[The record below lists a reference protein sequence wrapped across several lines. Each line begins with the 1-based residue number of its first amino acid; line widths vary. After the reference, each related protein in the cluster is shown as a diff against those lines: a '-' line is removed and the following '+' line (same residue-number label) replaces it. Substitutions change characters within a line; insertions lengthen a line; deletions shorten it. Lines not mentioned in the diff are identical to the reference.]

1 MGGTLTHPLQRP
13 EKSEKYL
20 LMRGLKSLSAPSSAD
35 LPGGPLT
42 QLSKVQNGFS
52 VPKLRSRTLSSTCVK
67 AAFRKKEEINQG
79 SESKLSVSIWGES
92 GQWKYDKQLHKQQ
105 VPFTQYTKGPSAP
118 PPCSVTLSILVQVPL
133 WHPAVLRSW
142 FHLPLPF
149 FLALTCFHP

>member
-1 MGGTLTHPLQRP
+1 MGSASQSYVQGHFHQHVSQLL
-13 EKSEKYL
+13 SEK
-20 LMRGLKSLSAPSSAD
+20 G
-35 LPGGPLT
+35 
-42 QLSKVQNGFS
+42 
-52 VPKLRSRTLSSTCVK
+52 
-67 AAFRKKEEINQG
+67 EEINQG
-79 SESKLSVSIWGES
+79 PESKLSVSIWGES

-149 FLALTCFHP
+149 FLALTCFRP